1 MLLPEEI
8 LELLWP
14 VFARENQVGHAGIFW
29 TQPAA
34 VNRRIDHA
42 LVTYD
47 RQMHAAALALGT
59 FEVLPASP

>member
-29 TQPAA
+29 TQPAT
-34 VNRRIDHA
+34 VNRRIDHH
-42 LVTYD
+42 VD
-47 RQMHAAALALGT
+47 RQSDGAVNSILLAQLCY
-59 FEVLPASP
+59 L